1 MKNQGSVLLLVFM
14 IMAFAGVLAADRYYM
29 PKFKR
34 EFNEVE
40 TQRVITSNKLTTAKI
55 VQENLNH
62 VRELVFDNMDFPNQP
77 DTIDHETQFYNFVTA
92 CLNDLK
98 LKLVSF
104 KPVKP
109 MMAERITTYG
119 YDVEIE
125 GDFFKFG
132 ELCAKFENSRR
143 IMTIESYDV
152 DLVTDNNSNIIN
164 VDTRYG
170 GVRSNAAAN
179 NKANSEIK
187 DIKVK
192 MRVNTYRIQKI

>member
-1 MKNQGSVLLLVFM
+1 MKNRGATLLLVLM
-14 IMAFAGVLAADRYYM
+14 IAALAGALMADRYYM
-29 PKFKR
+29 PKFKQ
-34 EFNEVE
+34 EFSKVE
-40 TQRVITSNKLTTAKI
+40 KQRVITSNKLTTAKI

-62 VRELVFDNMDFPNQP
+62 VRELVFNNMDFPGQP
-77 DTIDHETQFYNFVTA
+77 DTVDHETQLYNFITT

-104 KPVKP
+104 KPVTP
-109 MMAERITTYG
+109 VAGGRITTYG

-143 IMTIESYDV
+143 IMAIESFDV
-152 DLVTDNNSNIIN
+152 DLITDNS
-164 VDTRYG
+164 REQG
-170 GVRSNAAAN
+170 SRSAASSA
-179 NKANSEIK
+179 AVK

-192 MRVNTYRIQKI
+192 MRINTFRIAKV

>member
-1 MKNQGSVLLLVFM
+1 MNDKGSKKNTNSSVSGAALILIFV
-14 IMAFAGVLAADRYYM
+14 IIAFAGVLAANHYYM
-29 PKFKR
+29 PKFKK
-34 EFNEVE
+34 EFSKVE
-40 TQRVITSNKLTTAKI
+40 KERVITSNKLTTAKI

-62 VRELVFDNMDFPNQP
+62 VRELVFNNMDFANQP
-77 DTIDHETQFYNFVTA
+77 DTIDHETQFYNFVTT

-104 KPVKP
+104 KPVNP
-109 MMAERITTYG
+109 ITANRTTTYG

-143 IMTIESYDV
+143 IMAIESFDV
-152 DLVTDNNSNIIN
+152 DLINTDNRNHDPKTQAPE
-164 VDTRYG
+164 V
-170 GVRSNAAAN
+170 
-179 NKANSEIK
+179 K

-192 MRVNTYRIQKI
+192 MRVNTYRISKI